1 MKKLKIKAIYPS
13 SKWPS
18 QELNPH
24 PFGCENAALNIQI
37 QISLMVLWALSSTM
51 LELARTELQESIV
64 KSFGNFVSQLL
75 NPAIIKNQ
83 IV

>member
-1 MKKLKIKAIYPS
+1 
-13 SKWPS
+13 
-18 QELNPH
+18 
-24 PFGCENAALNIQI
+24 
-37 QISLMVLWALSSTM
+37 MVLWALSSTM